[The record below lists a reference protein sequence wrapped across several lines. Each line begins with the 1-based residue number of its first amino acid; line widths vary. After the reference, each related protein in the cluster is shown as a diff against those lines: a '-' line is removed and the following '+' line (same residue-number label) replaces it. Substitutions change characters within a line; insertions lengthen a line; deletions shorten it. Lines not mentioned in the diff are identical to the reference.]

1 MIDEVE
7 EIMDESEIF
16 NPKEYMKTCSNV
28 LPMLVF
34 LSTFYRNMRTDNTK
48 KLFVQFCFYEG
59 KWVLA
64 GFEDGNGAL
73 GTIPAVTDYYKN
85 ALFVKTVTDTGI
97 GNNIDI
103 NSRSRLQDTLE
114 AKLIREGLREFFDFV
129 SASCSSPLQEH
140 RSVGWYVRGIKND

>member
-1 MIDEVE
+1 MINEVE
-7 EIMDESEIF
+7 EIMDESETF

-48 KLFVQFCFYEG
+48 KLFVQFCFYKGE
-59 KWVLA
+59 WVIA
-64 GFEDGNGAL
+64 GFRNGDGSL
-73 GTIPAVTDYYKN
+73 GTIPAVTDHYKD

-103 NSRSRLQDTLE
+103 NSMFSLFRTLE
-114 AKLIREGLREFFDFV
+114 AEAIRECLNELFNFV
-129 SASCSSPLQEH
+129 SLDFGAALQKH
-140 RSVGWYVRGIKND
+140 RSVSWYVKGVKK

>member
-1 MIDEVE
+1 MTDEIE

-59 KWVLA
+59 EWVLA
-64 GFEDGNGAL
+64 GFTDGNGAL

-114 AKLIREGLREFFDFV
+114 AKLIKEGLREFFDFV
-129 SASCSSPLQEH
+129 SAPCSSPLQEH
-140 RSVGWYVRGIKND
+140 RSVGWYVRGIKK